1 MIVCVCRN
9 ISDSNYDSL
18 EQLLERLEQDDKQC
32 VSCVEHIKSE
42 IEKLSNN
49 VSIYIDR
56 KV

>member
-32 VSCVEHIKSE
+32 VSCVEHIKSL
-42 IEKLSNN
+42 IEKGTA
-49 VSIYIDR
+49 
-56 KV
+56 KVE